1 MTYIVEYCTFVLSVG
16 DGLQAIQLEDGTTA
30 YISQS
35 TAATVFND
43 GSALETSSL
52 SLENLQTQVYLP
64 PATKLGQG
72 YVFTGVCDS
81 VCHAMMTKGMVFR
94 YTWVY
99 SKEDT
104 MAHTRRLVVI
114 S

>member
-1 MTYIVEYCTFVLSVG
+1 METMWGPQGCG
-16 DGLQAIQLEDGTTA
+16 DHMGTM
-30 YISQS
+30 SR
-35 TAATVFND
+35 D
-43 GSALETSSL
+43 
-52 SLENLQTQVYLP
+52 
-64 PATKLGQG
+64 K
-72 YVFTGVCDS
+72 
-81 VCHAMMTKGMVFR
+81 TKGMVFE

>member
-35 TAATVFND
+35 TSATVFND

-52 SLENLQTQVYLP
+52 SLENLQTQVYYNILF
-64 PATKLGQG
+64 AQLYVSQSISVFNLKL
-72 YVFTGVCDS
+72 S
-81 VCHAMMTKGMVFR
+81 VTDVDQLIRC
-94 YTWVY
+94 
-99 SKEDT
+99 
-104 MAHTRRLVVI
+104 
-114 S
+114 

>member
-1 MTYIVEYCTFVLSVG
+1 MIPEPFKYFSGKGLSHDDDKVM
-16 DGLQAIQLEDGTTA
+16 A
-30 YISQS
+30 
-35 TAATVFND
+35 
-43 GSALETSSL
+43 
-52 SLENLQTQVYLP
+52 
-64 PATKLGQG
+64 
-72 YVFTGVCDS
+72 
-81 VCHAMMTKGMVFR
+81 FR

>member
-52 SLENLQTQVYLP
+52 SLENLQTQVYYNILF
-64 PATKLGQG
+64 AQIYVSQSISVFNLKLS
-72 YVFTGVCDS
+72 VTGVDQLIRC
-81 VCHAMMTKGMVFR
+81 
-94 YTWVY
+94 
-99 SKEDT
+99 
-104 MAHTRRLVVI
+104 VI
-114 S
+114 

>member
-52 SLENLQTQVYLP
+52 SLENLQTQVYYNILF
-64 PATKLGQG
+64 AQ
-72 YVFTGVCDS
+72 
-81 VCHAMMTKGMVFR
+81 
-94 YTWVY
+94 
-99 SKEDT
+99 
-104 MAHTRRLVVI
+104 
-114 S
+114 

>member
-1 MTYIVEYCTFVLSVG
+1 MMQKAETENRINVEKHVAVNQRSCFNNLLLS
-16 DGLQAIQLEDGTTA
+16 
-30 YISQS
+30 
-35 TAATVFND
+35 
-43 GSALETSSL
+43 
-52 SLENLQTQVYLP
+52 
-64 PATKLGQG
+64 
-72 YVFTGVCDS
+72 CDKAR
-81 VCHAMMTKGMVFR
+81 VMVFETHV